1 MFYICVI
8 SLKKIYYPMFSLK
21 RKIFRFIY
29 AINRIVLNNQINMS
43 ETKINMYICINNKI
57 NIYEIFILF
66 E

>member
-1 MFYICVI
+1 MFN
-8 SLKKIYYPMFSLK
+8 LK

-29 AINRIVLNNQINMS
+29 AINRIVLNNQINML
-43 ETKINMYICINNKI
+43 ETRINMYICINNKI